1 MVNNHRHTLSKEE
14 RLSWKRYI
22 DLLFEKG
29 KSFVAFPL
37 RVVYLSVDDE
47 MPAPV
52 SIMISVPK
60 KKIKRAVKRNLI
72 KRQIRETYRLTKHE
86 LLEPVQENGKSL
98 LVAFLYL
105 DKEIHG
111 YADMKKAM
119 NKALRV
125 LREKSE

>member
-1 MVNNHRHTLSKEE
+1 MVNKNRFTLSKEE

-37 RVVYLSVDDE
+37 RVIYLTMEEE
-47 MPAPV
+47 MPARV

-60 KKIKRAVKRNLI
+60 KKMKRAVKRNLI
-72 KRQIRETYRLTKHE
+72 KRQIRETYRLSKHE
-86 LLEPVQENGKSL
+86 LVQPLEEKGKSL

-125 LREKSE
+125 LREKEA